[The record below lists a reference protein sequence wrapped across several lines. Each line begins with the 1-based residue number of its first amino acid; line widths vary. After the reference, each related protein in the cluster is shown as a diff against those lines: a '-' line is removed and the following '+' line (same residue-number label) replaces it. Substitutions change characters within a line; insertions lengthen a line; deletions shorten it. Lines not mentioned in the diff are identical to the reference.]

1 MAIHKPKRL
10 GFKLDMTPLVD
21 IAFLLLTFFMFTAK
35 FKSDAENEQKFE
47 IKRPVA
53 TADTTKLPDVGT
65 AIIKLAVDEQGDT
78 AYWFSVTNDEDRDFV
93 YDKAQLPDSL
103 RDQALVPLKQDTL
116 MLARLVLATRFRM
129 EEKKRED
136 STTGPIVF
144 AVDADQSINFR
155 KVDQLM
161 DVMRSQGATVF
172 NFITVDHAQSESGGG
187 SGEE

>member
-65 AIIKLAVDEQGDT
+65 AIIKLAVDERGDT
-78 AYWFSVTNDEDRDFV
+78 AFWYSVTNDSDRLFV
-93 YDKAQLPDSL
+93 YDKAELPDSL
-103 RDQALVPLKQDTL
+103 RSQALVPLNQDTV

-129 EEKKRED
+129 EEKRQAD
-136 STTGPIVF
+136 STAAPIVF
-144 AVDADQSINFR
+144 AIDADQSINYSQVER
-155 KVDQLM
+155 LM
-161 DVMRSQGATVF
+161 DILRSQGATVF
-172 NFITVDHAQSESGGG
+172 NFITVDQAQAASSKTKG
-187 SGEE
+187 